1 MSERYVIGLD
11 GGGTKTIGV
20 LYGDSEKELYRT
32 YEGFANFSVDENLS
46 LFNVKAAIH
55 KVHEQ
60 IRSKG
65 FELTI
70 CIGVAGIT
78 KYTKINE
85 LITELESKYNAKV
98 IVVTD
103 ILIALYAIKKNRS
116 ENIIMAIGG
125 TGSAVMAYNGVL
137 RRFGGTGHLLG
148 DEGSAYHL
156 VIEALKKIIYDEEHD
171 SLTSFDKQLMM
182 ILGCKDSGDI
192 IKFVYNRTKSEIS
205 SKARE
210 ISKFALDGH
219 KEAISLLKNEGK
231 LLAEIVTNAYSRTSR
246 GQKAVI
252 ALRGGF
258 ILNAPYAK
266 EQFFLEV
273 KEKISNFEFE
283 DSNYEP
289 VVGTYYLAKER
300 REGNW
305 YGSRY

>member
-1 MSERYVIGLD
+1 MKDKYIIGLD

-60 IRSKG
+60 IRAKD

-78 KYTKINE
+78 KFIKIGE
-85 LITELESKYNAKV
+85 LIKELEDKYNAKV
-98 IVVTD
+98 YAVTD
-103 ILIALYAIKKNRS
+103 ILIALYAIKKNRV

-125 TGSAVMAYNGVL
+125 TGSAVMTYNGEL
-137 RRFGGTGHLLG
+137 RRFGGSGHLLG

-156 VIEALKKIIYDEEHD
+156 VIEALRKVIYDEEHD
-171 SLTSFDKQLMM
+171 SLTSFDRQLLMV
-182 ILGCKDSGDI
+182 LGCKDSSDI
-192 IKFVYNRTKSEIS
+192 IKFVYNRAKSEIA

-210 ISKFALDGH
+210 ISKFAQDGY
-219 KEAISLLKNEGK
+219 KEAIGLLKNEGK
-231 LLAEIVTNAYSRTSR
+231 LLADIVTNAYLRTSK
-246 GQKAVI
+246 GQKAII

-266 EQFFLEV
+266 EQFLLEI
-273 KEKISNFEFE
+273 KEKIDNFEYE
-283 DSNYEP
+283 NSNYEP
-289 VVGTYYLAKER
+289 VVGTYYLVKER
-300 REGNW
+300 IKGN
-305 YGSRY
+305 